1 MPVVHRIAAML
12 GLRGYHPLRLRRQGR
27 IWVIEVDGRK
37 IAVPARQRWRKYRRG
52 MQTRFDALVTR
63 YGLAQAPIEPG
74 QTVIDIGAN
83 VGEVALWA
91 AERGARVIAIEP
103 DPLVYECLEFNTAGI
118 DAITPVR
125 ALLWHESAELT
136 LNLSSQDADSSVF
149 TPDSGINAG
158 TVTMQARPLDDV
170 LAPFGL
176 DRIDLI
182 KCDAE
187 GAEPEVLDG
196 ARQAL
201 AKTRF
206 IAIDTS
212 PEREGESTAGACAE
226 RLAAAGFAVSHREGT
241 TAMTFGRR
249 PPAPV

>member
-1 MPVVHRIAAML
+1 MPLVHRIAAML
-12 GLRGYHPLRLRRQGR
+12 GLRGYHPLRLRRQGEL
-27 IWVIEVDGRK
+27 WLVEVDGQR
-37 IAVPARQRWRKYRRG
+37 IAVPAKERWRKYRRG
-52 MQTRFDALVTR
+52 MQTRLDALTKR
-63 YGLAQAPIEPG
+63 YGLAQAPVGPG

-91 AERGARVIAIEP
+91 AGKGARVIAIEP
-103 DPLVYECLEFNTAGI
+103 DPQVYRCLELNTA
-118 DAITPVR
+118 DSASITAVR
-125 ALLWHESAELT
+125 ALLWHERAELT

-149 TPDSGINAG
+149 TPDSGISAG
-158 TVTMQARPLDDV
+158 TVTMQAQPLDEV
-170 LAPFGL
+170 LAPFAL

-196 ARQAL
+196 ARQTL

-212 PEREGESTAGACAE
+212 PEREGQSTAEACAK
-226 RLAAAGFAVSHREGT
+226 RLRAAGFTVSQRDGS

-249 PPAPV
+249 DDS